1 MKRLPT
7 SQLVPGM
14 IASQDVLSIDHQMIF
29 PKDTVLTDKLI
40 SKLEMYAV
48 VTVYVKTDEP
58 LTDTID
64 RMIPTEPSYSTW
76 IKSTEEFKVFQV
88 NYETEVDSFK
98 KAMNEVV
105 SRNCD
110 LNVYELLQDA
120 LAITAGSTGKISI
133 LDMLQ
138 NMRNYDDTTFAHCLN
153 VGLICNVFSKWLKL
167 APDQTELATACGLF
181 HDIGKLLVPNSI
193 ITKPGKLSDLEF
205 MEVKK
210 HPQMGY
216 QLLYSKHVA
225 DHICNAA
232 LMHHERCDGSGYPL
246 RLKREQIDNY
256 AKIVAIAD
264 VYDAM
269 TAARVYRGPMCPF
282 HVIEIFESD
291 GIQKYDVHYVMTFL
305 ENVASTYL
313 HNRCRLTDG
322 RVGDIVFINKNQL
335 SRPVIHCGND
345 YVDLAIQPEVSV
357 ECLL

>member
-14 IASQDVLSIDHQMIF
+14 VVSQDVLSMDHQLIF

-48 VTVYVKTDEP
+48 MTVYIKTDVPYAETP
-58 LTDTID
+58 DHSL
-64 RMIPTEPSYSTW
+64 PQEPSYSAW
-76 IKSTEEFKVFQV
+76 IKSTDEFRIFQSH
-88 NYETEVDSFK
+88 YEDEVDSFK
-98 KAMNEVV
+98 KAINEVV
-105 SRNCD
+105 ARNTD
-110 LNVYELLQDA
+110 IDVYGLLKNA
-120 LAITAGSTGKISI
+120 LAITAGNTGKISI

-138 NMRNYDDTTFAHCLN
+138 NMRNYDDTTYAHCLN
-153 VGLICNVFSKWLKL
+153 VGLICNIFSKWLKL
-167 APDQTELATACGLF
+167 TSDQTELATACGLF
-181 HDIGKLLVPNSI
+181 HDIGKLMVPNSI
-193 ITKPGKLSDLEF
+193 ITKPGKLSDLEYL
-205 MEVKK
+205 EVKK

-216 QLLYSKHVA
+216 QLLYSKHVT

-246 RLKREQIDNY
+246 RLKRDQIDTY
-256 AKIVAIAD
+256 AKMVAIAD

-269 TAARVYRGPMCPF
+269 TASRVYRGPMCPF
-282 HVIEIFESD
+282 HVIDIFESD
-291 GIQKYDVHYVMTFL
+291 GLQKYDVHFVMTFL

-313 HNRCRLTDG
+313 HNRCQLSDG

-335 SRPVIHCGND
+335 SRPVVHCGNE
-345 YVDLAIQPEVSV
+345 YVDLTMQLDLNV

>member
-14 IASQDVLSIDHQMIF
+14 IVSQDVLSIDHQMIF
-29 PKDTVLTDKLI
+29 PRDTVLTDKLI

-48 VTVYVKTDEP
+48 MTVYVKKDVLPTENP
-58 LTDTID
+58 VQ
-64 RMIPTEPSYSTW
+64 PVSTEPSYSTW
-76 IKSTEEFKVFQV
+76 IKSTKEFQIFQA
-88 NYETEVDSFK
+88 NYDVEVETFK
-98 KAMNEVV
+98 KTLNEVV
-105 SRNCD
+105 SRNTD
-110 LNVYELLQDA
+110 IDVYAMLQDA
-120 LAITAGSTGKISI
+120 LAITSKETGKISI

-138 NMRNYDDTTFAHCLN
+138 NMRNYDDTTYAHCLN
-153 VGLICNVFSKWLKL
+153 VGLICNVFSKWLKFT
-167 APDQTELATACGLF
+167 PDQTEMATACGLF

-205 MEVKK
+205 LEVKK

-216 QLLYSKHVA
+216 QLLRSKHVA

-246 RLKREQIDNY
+246 RLKRDQIDNY
-256 AKIVAIAD
+256 AKIVAIAE

-269 TAARVYRGPMCPF
+269 TASRVYRGPMCPF
-282 HVIEIFESD
+282 QVIEIFESE

-345 YVDLAIQPEVSV
+345 YVDLATLPEVSV

>member
-48 VTVYVKTDEP
+48 VTVYIKTDVP
-58 LTDTID
+58 YTDTGD
-64 RMIPTEPSYSTW
+64 RTCPTEPSYSSW
-76 IKSTEEFKVFQV
+76 IQSTEEFKVFQA
-88 NYETEVDSFK
+88 NYEVEVDSFK

-105 SRNCD
+105 SRNSD
-110 LNVYELLQDA
+110 LDVSAMLQDA

-167 APDQTELATACGLF
+167 SSDQAELATACGLF

-216 QLLYSKHVA
+216 QLLYSKHVT
-225 DHICNAA
+225 DHICNSA

-246 RLKREQIDNY
+246 RLKREQIDTY

-269 TAARVYRGPMCPF
+269 TASRVYRGPMCPF
-282 HVIEIFESD
+282 HVIEIFESE
-291 GIQKYDVHYVMTFL
+291 GIQKYDIHFVMTFL
-305 ENVASTYL
+305 ENVANTYL

-322 RVGDIVFINKNQL
+322 RIGDIVFINKNQL

-345 YVDLAIQPEVSV
+345 YVDLTIQPEVSV

>member
-14 IASQDVLSIDHQMIF
+14 VVSQDVLSIDHQMIF
-29 PKDTVLTDKLI
+29 PKNTVLTDKLI

-48 VTVYVKTDEP
+48 MTVYVKTDVP
-58 LTDTID
+58 LTEKPDINV
-64 RMIPTEPSYSTW
+64 PTEPSYSAW
-76 IKSTEEFKVFQV
+76 IKSTKEFQVFQA
-88 NYETEVDSFK
+88 NYDVEVDSFK
-98 KAMNEVV
+98 KTLNEVV
-105 SRNCD
+105 SRNSD
-110 LNVYELLQDA
+110 LDVYAILQDA
-120 LAITAGSTGKISI
+120 LTITSGGFGKISI

-138 NMRNYDDTTFAHCLN
+138 NMRNYDDTTYAHCLN
-153 VGLICNVFSKWLKL
+153 VGLICNVFSKWLKFTQE
-167 APDQTELATACGLF
+167 QTELATVCGLF

-205 MEVKK
+205 LEVKK

-246 RLKREQIDNY
+246 RLKRDQIDTY

-269 TAARVYRGPMCPF
+269 TASRVYRGPMCPF
-282 HVIEIFESD
+282 HVIEIFESE
-291 GIQKYDVHYVMTFL
+291 GIQKYDVHFVMTFL

-313 HNRCRLTDG
+313 HNRCQLTDG

-335 SRPVIHCGND
+335 SRPVVHCGND
-345 YVDLAIQPEVSV
+345 YVDLATLPEVSV